1 MADLTGI
8 LRQTFTVPAQ
18 SIKTIDFKDKQPNYF
33 HIQNIGTDVI
43 YFSVH
48 GMPTAAY
55 YDMKI
60 DGGSIGT
67 FTDTYQQPEAYIF
80 NPSTEDVN
88 VIMLS
93 FSAPFDP
100 AVLAQANKQITIG
113 GTIETDGVVKG
124 FQTAL
129 PSGSNKIGNVG
140 ISGALPTGS
149 NKIGKVEMTGTEFA
163 NLAAK
168 VSEIRTKLDSLSF
181 DIGAV
186 TVDEVNIKDDGV
198 QGYFYHMWSNNVDDT
213 LTPPTGYYF
222 SKINSIK
229 YIIENNNPT
238 YPTSIICTP
247 VDKYPNIGYD
257 YGDDGEL
264 TLYHSG
270 EYNINSKCKAKS
282 IFINNGAEE
291 QISLYL
297 FAEIKP
303 YKVTTETLTITDWA
317 QLKTGDKIVKA
328 LSGSYEASDIQIEYS
343 DFSGGNMTIPGTIS
357 LNDGLTITNMTNA
370 NDGGTITS
378 VTIERTS
385 YSC

>member
-8 LRQTFTVPAQ
+8 LRQTFTVAAQ

-33 HIQNIGTDVI
+33 HIQNIGTGVI

-67 FTDTYQQPEAYIF
+67 FTDTYQQPEAYIY

-124 FQTAL
+124 FQTSL
-129 PSGSNKIGNVG
+129 PSGTNKIGNVG

-149 NKIGKVEMTGTEFA
+149 NKIGKVEMTGTEFS

-186 TVDEVNIKDDGV
+186 TVDEVSIKDDGV
-198 QGYFYHMWSNNVDDT
+198 QGYIYCNQFNSNSVT
-213 LTPPTGYYF
+213 LSPPTGYYF
-222 SKINSIK
+222 SKICTISTNNQIGIYLYPCDNTPEIMDIFDIK
-229 YIIENNNPT
+229 TTNVCNMR
-238 YPTSIICTP
+238 C
-247 VDKYPNIGYD
+247 KLKNIGFEEQNGQNVD
-257 YGDDGEL
+257 V
-264 TLYHSG
+264 TLY
-270 EYNINSKCKAKS
+270 
-282 IFINNGAEE
+282 
-291 QISLYL
+291 
-297 FAEIKP
+297 AEIKP
-303 YKVTTETLTITDWA
+303 YKVTTETLTITDWS
-317 QLKTGDKIVKA
+317 QLKNGDKIISAENGSVSVTSIKLNCSNA
-328 LSGSYEASDIQIEYS
+328 STGEYKTDTMTVPGIFRMDDGWTLGMVMAGDNSGPI
-343 DFSGGNMTIPGTIS
+343 IS
-357 LNDGLTITNMTNA
+357 L
-370 NDGGTITS
+370 
-378 VTIERTS
+378 TIERTV

>member
-1 MADLTGI
+1 MPDLTGI
-8 LRQTFTVPAQ
+8 LRQTFIVPART
-18 SIKTIDFKDKQPNYF
+18 IKTIDFKDKQPNYF
-33 HIQNIGTDVI
+33 HIQNIGNDII

-48 GMPTAAY
+48 GMPSTTY

-67 FTDTYQQPEAYIF
+67 FTDTYQQPEAFIY

-124 FQTAL
+124 FQTPL
-129 PSGSNKIGNVG
+129 PSGSNKIGSVA

-149 NKIGKVEMTGTEFA
+149 NKIGKVEMTGTEFS
-163 NLAAK
+163 NLAVK

-198 QGYFYHMWSNNVDDT
+198 QGYIKNVSASSASNTSINAPDGYYISKIVGIITDNELACNFTNVDGYPAIGSMKFSSGEHNINLNCKATLITCIRPETSSADT
-213 LTPPTGYYF
+213 VNG
-222 SKINSIK
+222 
-229 YIIENNNPT
+229 YII
-238 YPTSIICTP
+238 
-247 VDKYPNIGYD
+247 
-257 YGDDGEL
+257 
-264 TLYHSG
+264 
-270 EYNINSKCKAKS
+270 
-282 IFINNGAEE
+282 
-291 QISLYL
+291 
-297 FAEIKP
+297 AEIKP
-303 YKVTTETLTITDWA
+303 FKVSTETLTIMEWSK
-317 QLKTGDKIVKA
+317 LKAGDKI
-328 LSGSYEASDIQIEYS
+328 LSCTPATINGEEVTNLDIQT
-343 DFSGGNMTIPGTIS
+343 F
-357 LNDGLTITNMTNA
+357 NA
-370 NDGGTITS
+370 NNDVSIGGTIPDLEGYPVTGVFDWNSMQKIDS
-378 VTIERTS
+378 VTIERIV

>member
-8 LRQTFTVPAQ
+8 LRQTFTVSAQ

-33 HIQNIGTDVI
+33 HIQNIGAGVI

-67 FTDTYQQPEAYIF
+67 FTDTYQQPEAYIY

-129 PSGSNKIGNVG
+129 PTGSNKIGNVG

-149 NKIGKVEMTGTEFA
+149 NKIGKVEMTGTEFT

-186 TVDEVNIKDDGV
+186 TVDEVSIKDDGV
-198 QGYFYHMWSNNVDDT
+198 QGYIYCNTFNGNSIT
-213 LTPPTGYYF
+213 LTPPDGYYF
-222 SKINSIK
+222 SKIC
-229 YIIENNNPT
+229 YIT
-238 YPTSIICTP
+238 TSADI
-247 VDKYPNIGYD
+247 N
-257 YGDDGEL
+257 L
-264 TLYHSG
+264 TLNPCDNTPKIHDPFTLNS
-270 EYNINSKCKAKS
+270 NIISNMKCKVKS
-282 IFINNGAEE
+282 LRLEE
-291 QISLYL
+291 LSFQNASVTL

-317 QLKTGDKIVKA
+317 QLKNGDKIVTASNGSVSVTSIKLNCSNA
-328 LSGSYEASDIQIEYS
+328 STGEYKTDTMTVPGIFRMDDGWTLGMVMAGDNSGPI
-343 DFSGGNMTIPGTIS
+343 IS
-357 LNDGLTITNMTNA
+357 L
-370 NDGGTITS
+370 
-378 VTIERTS
+378 TIERNV